1 MKVTFSQKKIGTNSK
16 KLWKAF
22 SQKRKKNGS
31 TTDDYYITIL
41 V

>member
-1 MKVTFSQKKIGTNSK
+1 MEGILSK
-16 KLWKAF
+16 E
-22 SQKRKKNGS
+22 KKNGS